1 MVTATNIGN
10 AEHKFQRISLVVR
23 GIKKGYDLVGRS
35 SGARYLIEQTIYL
48 IGYNATTPSC
58 FSGFSFS
65 LSKLFTSRSIL
76 PTERCSSGSSFANRG
91 DFADALGLFMLT
103 SFANGLAYILIWIG
117 TSLLYIDLLPL
128 EGIVDK
134 RLVQGLVAIKL
145 TALAGSFL
153 HVWPVLISNTFDL
166 LGVILAWLL
175 LNSLASHQ
183 ELHEAG

>member
-1 MVTATNIGN
+1 MTWWAGAAGQGILLS
-10 AEHKFQRISLVVR
+10 KPFISSDTMLLPLVAFLALAFHYRSFLQVGQSYLLKGVR
-23 GIKKGYDLVGRS
+23 R
-35 SGARYLIEQTIYL
+35 GARLLIT
-48 IGYNATTPSC
+48 G
-58 FSGFSFS
+58 
-65 LSKLFTSRSIL
+65 IL
-76 PTERCSSGSSFANRG
+76 LY
-91 DFADALGLFMLT
+91 ALGLFMLT